1 MAAGITGL
9 FAPGYAPGDRSPGRV
24 RLTLAERPGAA
35 GTHRHRGV
43 IRVSGRHRRDIPVKM
58 ADHVALDS
66 VAPDAQA
73 ADRLQPLP
81 LVRAHESPGARHQGF
96 GQTTWVSSATVHRWI
111 EGRGRGPRPD
121 SYLKIVE
128 LLTGGRGGR
137 RGSQGA
143 YDVLA
148 AETGKDRSTLRKWAS
163 APQPMQEGNRL
174 VALGTWHR
182 LGYSIK
188 SYLVVD
194 FDRRLVELRQGRRN
208 PRARWVKGFGYLS
221 PNPFAFELWPWPAR
235 TSRQFGRRRFPAWR
249 DSGRRLRGTVRSI
262 AEGPVGRTSATSSRR
277 DYDVSRAARGDQ
289 VNPIGQTGTWNH
301 FLGCLPDWSQVTLR
315 VRL

>member
-1 MAAGITGL
+1 MPRLLVDYNRCLWYALMRVLELDIKGL
-9 FAPGYAPGDRSPGRV
+9 AND
-24 RLTLAERPGAA
+24 L
-35 GTHRHRGV
+35 GV
-43 IRVSGRHRRDIPVKM
+43 QR
-58 ADHVALDS
+58 
-66 VAPDAQA
+66 Q
-73 ADRLQPLP
+73 
-81 LVRAHESPGARHQGF
+81 
-96 GQTTWVSSATVHRWI
+96 TVHRWI

-221 PNPFAFELWPWPAR
+221 PNPFELWPWPVPDQPAVRETALPSMAR
-235 TSRQFGRRRFPAWR
+235 FRQEAARNREIDRRR
-249 DSGRRLRGTVRSI
+249 T
-262 AEGPVGRTSATSSRR
+262 GRT
-277 DYDVSRAARGDQ
+277 
-289 VNPIGQTGTWNH
+289 N
-301 FLGCLPDWSQVTLR
+301 
-315 VRL
+315 